1 MVDFPT
7 PRLLLEVRREDG
19 WEATEIY
26 CEYKTAR
33 DLISKFPRLA
43 NVYGVPID
51 NLRVKNLRTDDEI
64 FRAKKAVTDAEQKRR
79 RKKRD
84 DK

>member
-1 MVDFPT
+1 MVEFPT
-7 PRLLLEVRREDG
+7 PRLLLEVRRESG

-43 NVYGVPID
+43 NVYGVAISS
-51 NLRVKNLRTDDEI
+51 LRVKNLRTDEAI
-64 FRAKKAVTDAEQKRR
+64 YQAKRAVTDTEAKRR
-79 RKKRD
+79 REKRG